1 MPNISDMPGSMQWL
15 AMVGLAAV
23 LSLGAFFGVY
33 RSQRNENSDLEQK
46 LNAKLAENQ
55 QLESYRPRL
64 VQIDQQIATLQ
75 QQLAIQERIVPE
87 QKEADEFIRMLQGE
101 AGKAGIEIRRYATRP
116 TTTREFYT
124 EAPFEVELD
133 GPYYSVMNFYDRVA
147 HLERIINISDLQMAS
162 VRKVNDIKVK
172 HQYQYAPGESVVATC
187 VATTFYSH
195 NLSPNAAA
203 VKPAKDKK

>member
-15 AMVGLAAV
+15 AMVALAAV

-33 RSQRNENSDLEQK
+33 RGQKNDNADLEEK
-46 LNAKLAENQ
+46 VKAKLAENQ
-55 QLESYRPRL
+55 QLEAYRPRL

-87 QKEADEFIRMLQGE
+87 QKEADEFIRMLQAE
-101 AGKAGIEIRRYATRP
+101 AAKAGIEIRRYTTRP

-124 EAPFEVELD
+124 EAPFELELD

-162 VRKVNDIKVK
+162 VHKLIDVKVK
-172 HQYQYAPGESVVATC
+172 HQYEYAPGESVAAVC

-195 NLSPNAAA
+195 NLSPDGTRT
-203 VKPAKDKK
+203 AKDKK

>member
-1 MPNISDMPGSMQWL
+1 MPNISDLPGSVQWL
-15 AMVGLAAV
+15 AMMALAAV

-33 RSQRNENSDLEQK
+33 RSQRNENSALEQK

-55 QLESYRPRL
+55 QLEGYRPRL

-87 QKEADEFIRMLQGE
+87 QKEADEFIRMLQSE
-101 AGKAGIEIRRYATRP
+101 AGKAGIEIRRYGTRP

-133 GPYYSVMNFYDRVA
+133 GPYYSVLNFYDRVA
-147 HLERIINISDLQMAS
+147 HLERIINVADLQMAS
-162 VRKVNDIKVK
+162 VRKVGDVKVK

-187 VATTFYSH
+187 VATTYYSH
-195 NLSPNAAA
+195 NLAPTAAA